1 MKNVEMSVR
10 ENLLIVKIDLSEEYD
25 ENQILSNLLQS
36 V

>member
-1 MKNVEMSVR
+1 MKNVEMSIRGNV
-10 ENLLIVKIDLSEEYD
+10 LIVEIDLSEEYD

>member
-1 MKNVEMSVR
+1 MKNVEMLVR
-10 ENLLIVKIDLSEEYD
+10 ENLLTVRIGLSEEYD

>member
-1 MKNVEMSVR
+1 MQNIEMSVR
-10 ENLLIVKIDLSEEYD
+10 ENLLIVRIGLSEEYD

>member
-1 MKNVEMSVR
+1 MKNVEMSVKG
-10 ENLLIVKIDLSEEYD
+10 NLLIVRIGLSEEYD